1 MGQYTSK
8 DREEKNFDQV
18 LLLNKIQRDNLTKC
32 KLGLVKLLNVIDDN
46 ISRGHE
52 NRAKLLR
59 DKKLIDSRM
68 KHILSQI
75 ENFNSLI
82 NNLST
87 SKSNQEYLHLLNKNN
102 AVLNKLNSKLDFNE
116 ILSQTNEEL
125 FNNYILSNQLSSSFS
140 EFNIEDDVEF
150 ANELNAL
157 ESELKSSEEFT
168 SAYSEEGHSLQNNLD
183 INKLKIK
190 KNLNENK
197 VELPNIPLNDLVD
210 THNEQHQHEQEHRPR
225 IPIAEEF

>member
-1 MGQYTSK
+1 MGQYTSR
-8 DREEKNFDQV
+8 DREQTNFDQV

-46 ISRGHE
+46 ISRGRE

-59 DKKLIDSRM
+59 DKELIENRM

-82 NNLST
+82 NSLST

-102 AVLNKLNSKLDFNE
+102 AVLNRLNSKLNFNE

-140 EFNIEDDVEF
+140 EFNVEDDDEF
-150 ANELNAL
+150 ENELNAL

-168 SAYSEEGHSLQNNLD
+168 SAYSEEGHSQQNNLN

>member
-197 VELPNIPLNDLVD
+197 IGLPNIPLNDLVD
-210 THNEQHQHEQEHRPR
+210 TQNKQHQHEQEHRPR

>member
-1 MGQYTSK
+1 MGQYTSR
-8 DREEKNFDQV
+8 DREQTNFDQV

-32 KLGLVKLLNVIDDN
+32 KSGLLKLLSVIDDN
-46 ISRGHE
+46 ISRGRE

-59 DKKLIDSRM
+59 DKELIENRM

-82 NNLST
+82 NSLST

-102 AVLNKLNSKLDFNE
+102 AVLNRLNSKLNFNE

-140 EFNIEDDVEF
+140 EFNVEDDDEF
-150 ANELNAL
+150 ENELNAL

-168 SAYSEEGHSLQNNLD
+168 SAYSEEGHSQQNNLN

>member
-1 MGQYTSK
+1 MGQFTSK

-32 KLGLVKLLNVIDDN
+32 KSGLLKLLSVIDDN

-52 NRAKLLR
+52 DRAKLLR

-140 EFNIEDDVEF
+140 EFNVEDDDEF
-150 ANELNAL
+150 ENELNAL

-168 SAYSEEGHSLQNNLD
+168 SAYSEEGHSQQNNLN

>member
-1 MGQYTSK
+1 MGQYTSR
-8 DREEKNFDQV
+8 DREQTNFDQV

-32 KLGLVKLLNVIDDN
+32 KSGLLKLLSVIDDN
-46 ISRGHE
+46 ISRGRE

-59 DKKLIDSRM
+59 DKELIENRM

-82 NNLST
+82 NSLST

-102 AVLNKLNSKLDFNE
+102 AVLNRLNSKLNFNE

-140 EFNIEDDVEF
+140 EFNVEDDDEF
-150 ANELNAL
+150 ENELNAL

-168 SAYSEEGHSLQNNLD
+168 SAYSEEGHSQQNNLN

-197 VELPNIPLNDLVD
+197 IDLPDIPLNDLVD
-210 THNEQHQHEQEHRPR
+210 TQDKQHQHEQQHRPR